1 MLIGSAGVRWTLST
15 IGERRLHGGDPGF
28 TAASASAPTAVLTET
43 ATVHLYQD
51 VARSRAFGR
60 RRKEVAASTQATK

>member
-1 MLIGSAGVRWTLST
+1 MDFVDHCAPVARGRSRS
-15 IGERRLHGGDPGF
+15 
-28 TAASASAPTAVLTET
+28 TAASASAPTAVLAET

-60 RRKEVAASTQATK
+60 RRNEVAASTHATK